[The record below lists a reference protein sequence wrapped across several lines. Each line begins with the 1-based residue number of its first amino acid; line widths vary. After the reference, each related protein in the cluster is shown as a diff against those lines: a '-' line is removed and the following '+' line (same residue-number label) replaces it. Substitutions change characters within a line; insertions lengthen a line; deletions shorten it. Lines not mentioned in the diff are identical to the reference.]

1 MMRSANVEISLD
13 SDNLEDLDV
22 LFHIVRS
29 YVQNLVVLLTS
40 EAPKQI
46 WSTGEITTAISNGL
60 DSPIPFLD
68 RPCSR
73 YSGLYSQVPIE

>member
-1 MMRSANVEISLD
+1 MMRSANVEIFLD

-22 LFHIVRS
+22 PSDIVRS

-46 WSTGEITTAISNGL
+46 WRAGEITTAISNGL

-68 RPCSR
+68 RPCGC
-73 YSGLYSQVPIE
+73 YSDLYSQASIE